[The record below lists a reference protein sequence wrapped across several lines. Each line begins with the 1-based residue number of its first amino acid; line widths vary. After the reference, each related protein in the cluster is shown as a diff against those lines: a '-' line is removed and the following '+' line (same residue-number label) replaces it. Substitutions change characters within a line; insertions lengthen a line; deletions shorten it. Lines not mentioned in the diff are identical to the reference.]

1 MPIPSVLHRVKVK
14 RKISLSDVGAIIT
27 SSKNPKEIVLH
38 IPSEYDYRYLMNRR
52 DDFIEIFKLRFVTS
66 APEKLLKFFE
76 VVCLCEEK
84 ITSQPGDTLKDFTT
98 TEQDMKYAI
107 SRCPDDTMRR
117 KDIEVKGAAYIEKKQ
132 ISLHGGD
139 RESFAEFEVD
149 EEGIQNSRASFQGP
163 PEMEGEETAASSFG
177 EVIGK

>member
-1 MPIPSVLHRVKVK
+1 MLCQMHYFF
-14 RKISLSDVGAIIT
+14 D
-27 SSKNPKEIVLH
+27 EMH
-38 IPSEYDYRYLMNRR
+38 
-52 DDFIEIFKLRFVTS
+52 DFIEIFKLRFLTN

-76 VVCLCEEK
+76 VVFFCELI

-117 KDIEVKGAAYIEKKQ
+117 KDLEVKGAAYIEKKQ
-132 ISLHGGD
+132 ISLHSGD
-139 RESFAEFEVD
+139 KESFAEFEVD